1 MIETKALKLMLL
13 LLLLL
18 FSYFSVANVSSNMST
33 IPPTTVF
40 TDAWKPRMREVIA
53 SCNVHF
59 TTELITERHIRR
71 YITEP
76 SNEAFAFAVDQSRGT
91 KPPCWEARLTH

>member
-1 MIETKALKLMLL
+1 MIETKTLKLMLL

-18 FSYFSVANVSSNMST
+18 YFSDANVSTNL
-33 IPPTTVF
+33 PTTVF

-59 TTELITERHIRR
+59 TTELVTKRHIRG

-91 KPPCWEARLTH
+91 KPLCWEARLTH

>member
-1 MIETKALKLMLL
+1 
-13 LLLLL
+13 
-18 FSYFSVANVSSNMST
+18 MST

-76 SNEAFAFAVDQSRGT
+76 FNEAFAFAVDQSRGT
-91 KPPCWEARLTH
+91 KPPRWEGRLTH